1 MSSIWKYK
9 YFIDVV
15 ENKSFTKA
23 GTINYVSQTAISQN
37 ISSLEKSIGGKLL
50 NRGNG
55 EITLTEIGG
64 SCVQARKRRFCL
76 WNSRMLREVEHI
88 KNKGML
94 LVGMD
99 SAINKRMWMMVENV
113 YETLFS
119 KSSDCFYES
128 RLRDGSLDA
137 GEQGYG
143 CICWISDRS
152 AQADSGNR
160 EKRIV
165 PSVGRYIRWEADDHS
180 LWRDFSE

>member
-1 MSSIWKYK
+1 MNSTWKYK

-55 EITLTEIGG
+55 EIILTEIGE
-64 SCVQARKRRFCL
+64 VVYKRAKEIL
-76 WNSRMLREVEHI
+76 SLEQQMLREVEHI

-113 YETLFS
+113 YETYFPNLPIVFT
-119 KSSDCFYES
+119 KVDCAMGALMLES
-128 RLRDGSLDA
+128 RDL
-137 GEQGYG
+137 G
-143 CICWISDRS
+143 CLCWISDRS